1 MPRPG
6 ARRPVSSRPSH
17 DATQSHRSSSTRPI
31 AVATSPALERITLEL
46 FSAEALAPLPVTPV
60 RAPGRKAMMVRQTLD
75 LPWRALKDPDAL
87 VLCPGFPPS
96 IPLTLLG
103 RGRVIP
109 YIHDLFLLTR
119 PDDLNRRAK
128 LYMVAPFR
136 LAVRRLPL
144 FLVNSETTATELRRF
159 CRPDARIAPYRPQ
172 VRNVFGLDPGDRA
185 TRPSA
190 PGTLRLVAVG
200 TVEPRKNLPAAAA
213 ILATLRRTTH
223 PHVTL
228 DIVGRPGWGV
238 DTATLAAQPGVTL
251 HGYQPSETVRRLIE
265 AADALLSTAH
275 DEGLGL
281 PLLEAQYAGL
291 PVIAPAPARVPRG
304 PGRQRPHPRDGRSP
318 PPRRS
323 RSALLCRVRTGAPA
337 SQRRPRII
345 LAAGTPRPREIA
357 IPSLRCWRNG

>member
-1 MPRPG
+1 MTPRN
-6 ARRPVSSRPSH
+6 
-17 DATQSHRSSSTRPI
+17 ATIFVDETHCGRHVTG
-31 AVATSPALERITLEL
+31 LERITLEL

-103 RGRVIP
+103 GGRVIP

-172 VRNVFGLDPGDRA
+172 VRNVFGLVPGDRA

-213 ILATLRRTTH
+213 ILAALRRTTH
-223 PHVTL
+223 PHATL

-291 PVIAPAPARVPRG
+291 PVIAPARPVFREVLGDSGLILETDDPAAAAAAIGAALSG
-304 PGRQRPHPRDGRSP
+304 PDWRARF
-318 PPRRS
+318 
-323 RSALLCRVRTGAPA
+323 ATA
-337 SQRRPRII
+337 
-345 LAAGTPRPREIA
+345 AAGNLARWNAAAARDRDTVVTLLQERLKE
-357 IPSLRCWRNG
+357 LVKN

>member
-1 MPRPG
+1 MTPHAPTIFVDETHCGRHVTG
-6 ARRPVSSRPSH
+6 
-17 DATQSHRSSSTRPI
+17 
-31 AVATSPALERITLEL
+31 LERITLEL

-60 RAPGRKAMMVRQTLD
+60 RAPGRKAMMVRQTFD
-75 LPWRALKDPDAL
+75 LPWRALQNPDAL

-128 LYMVAPFR
+128 LYMVTPFR

-159 CRPDARIAPYRPQ
+159 CRPDARIVPYRPQ
-172 VRNVFGLDPGDRA
+172 VRNVFGLHPGDRSL
-185 TRPSA
+185 RPSA

-213 ILATLRRTTH
+213 ILAALRRTTH
-223 PHVTL
+223 PHATL

-238 DTATLAAQPGVTL
+238 DTDALAAQPGVTL
-251 HGYQPSETVRRLIE
+251 HGYQPTETVRGLIE
-265 AADALLSTAH
+265 TSDALLSTAH

-291 PVIAPAPARVPRG
+291 PVIAPARPVFREVLGDSGLILETADPTAAAAAIGTALSSPDWRARFVTAAATNL
-304 PGRQRPHPRDGRSP
+304 GRWNAAAGRDQNEVV
-318 PPRRS
+318 
-323 RSALLCRVRTGAPA
+323 ALLK
-337 SQRRPRII
+337 QR
-345 LAAGTPRPREIA
+345 LTD
-357 IPSLRCWRNG
+357 LVKQ